1 MSEQK
6 VRNTFSRIYAELER
20 FHKVVRKDGLLEKN
34 IMNIGGD
41 PTYLQDMR
49 EHIDFLMNSLEDA
62 EHGALGHIVESHSS
76 NKNMVTEGVLDGDDE
91 DGFMARS
98 QLYFMARDAIQLHG
112 IINDRDNLPNWVSS
126 KITAA
131 SEGIDSV
138 RRYMEYNTQVKGNE
152 YSQQGQ
158 MEEDITKF
166 EVEKLEDV
174 NAHSELAMRLAQD
187 FGTEEEQELVA
198 DIYNKHMRRGHI
210 ERDEQLARDEVIRK
224 YYGSVT
230 EEDNSVE
237 EDYELE
243 NIQEMADAYAY
254 SKTADELRKYA
265 SQDTE
270 DMDYADF
277 MDTADTLDDLAK
289 ANVIQ
294 QSEILGDLNARLR
307 VMDTSP
313 REYIYSLMQAH
324 GLMEN
329 NAESEERPYVC
340 VHATKGKHEC
350 TATSSYGAAKKA
362 ASHWKLKSTSGID
375 AYLADVETVAEA
387 ESPMVRATIPNNTS
401 DTAAKLQKL
410 AKEKGVE
417 YARQGRTVT
426 LTGPRMNVRNI
437 FLKMAYAPGNHPEME
452 LVTETKNYEYKD
464 GKVHIS
470 RENFRKVHTDYKN
483 SESGKERM
491 VILDPKTQ
499 ATVSAP
505 VVFTEGVDFEG
516 SADAA
521 DPRKIAQAMMKSAKA
536 RAKKKAGK

>member
-1 MSEQK
+1 MEQK
-6 VRNTFSRIYAELER
+6 IHNTFTRMEDEIAKFDTVFAKGGKFEQAVAQS
-20 FHKVVRKDGLLEKN
+20 
-34 IMNIGGD
+34 GGD
-41 PTYLQDMR
+41 IAWFNDMR
-49 EHIDFLMNSLEDA
+49 SSLDKLAETLMDCHQAAMPNMDEDVNEGRLGFSDIEKFGADAASKIDNECRRRGSADMSPGEADELRYKVAKEMGYLK
-62 EHGALGHIVESHSS
+62 ES
-76 NKNMVTEGVLDGDDE
+76 KLTEGVLDGDDE

-152 YSQQGQ
+152 YSPQGQ

-230 EEDNSVE
+230 EEDGSVE

-254 SKTADELRKYA
+254 SKTAAELRKYA

-277 MDTADTLDDLAK
+277 MDIADTLDDLAK

-324 GLMEN
+324 GLME
-329 NAESEERPYVC
+329 P
-340 VHATKGKHEC
+340 
-350 TATSSYGAAKKA
+350 
-362 ASHWKLKSTSGID
+362 
-375 AYLADVETVAEA
+375 
-387 ESPMVRATIPNNTS
+387 
-401 DTAAKLQKL
+401 
-410 AKEKGVE
+410 
-417 YARQGRTVT
+417 
-426 LTGPRMNVRNI
+426 
-437 FLKMAYAPGNHPEME
+437 
-452 LVTETKNYEYKD
+452 VTETKNYEYKD

>member
-62 EHGALGHIVESHSS
+62 EQGALGHIVESQSS

-152 YSQQGQ
+152 YSPQGQ

-254 SKTADELRKYA
+254 SKTAAELRKYA
-265 SQDTE
+265 SQDPE
-270 DMDYADF
+270 DMDHADF
-277 MDTADTLDDLAK
+277 MDIADTLDDLAK
-289 ANVIQ
+289 ANIIQ

-307 VMDTSP
+307 DMDTSP

-329 NAESEERPYVC
+329 NSAPQTAAHRRAQLPKKVKL
-340 VHATKGKHEC
+340 KGF
-350 TATSSYGAAKKA
+350 GPDAAKGNMSNPSARA
-362 ASHWKLKSTSGID
+362 ALGKP
-375 AYLADVETVAEA
+375 LATEA

-426 LTGPRMNVRNI
+426 LTGPRMNVKQI
-437 FLKMAYAPGNHPEME
+437 FFKMAYAPGNHPEME
-452 LVTETKNYEYKD
+452 LVTETKNYEYKN

-470 RENFRKVHTDYKN
+470 RENFRKIHKDYKN
-483 SESGKERM
+483 SEAGKERM
-491 VILDPKTQ
+491 VVLDPKTQ

-516 SADAA
+516 SADVA
-521 DPRKIAQAMMKSAKA
+521 DPRKIAQEMMKAAKT